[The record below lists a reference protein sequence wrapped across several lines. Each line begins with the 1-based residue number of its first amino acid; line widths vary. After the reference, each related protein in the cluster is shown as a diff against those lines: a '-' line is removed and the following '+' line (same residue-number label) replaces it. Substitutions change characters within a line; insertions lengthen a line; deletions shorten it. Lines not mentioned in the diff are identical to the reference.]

1 MREREREREK
11 ERDREKKRER
21 ADFVP
26 PVIKANGNRSVEYHA
41 MD

>member
-1 MREREREREK
+1 MRERERENERE
-11 ERDREKKRER
+11 RGR